1 MSEEISIL
9 LHYTLKLEFRN
20 YVIEQCENTCVFGG
34 DDGNHMEL
42 NGWSIITGI
51 KVMGWWNYWGV
62 QKKSKKI

>member
-1 MSEEISIL
+1 
-9 LHYTLKLEFRN
+9 
-20 YVIEQCENTCVFGG
+20 VFGG